1 MKKLIPTVL
10 VTLAAAV
17 FSTQSLATANHNG
30 HGAHDATHAPTAAK
44 APMVDGLVKK
54 GDKPAGEATPS
65 QRIKPSSKTNAHYSG
80 PAASDGHAHEHTGT
94 K

>member
-17 FSTQSLATANHNG
+17 FSTQSLATADHNG
-30 HGAHDATHAPTAAK
+30 HDATHAPTADK

-54 GDKPAGEATPS
+54 GGKPADKVKVPS
-65 QRIKPSSKTNAHYSG
+65 KSKNNTSRARL
-80 PAASDGHAHEHTGT
+80 AASDGHAHEHTDA